1 MHDMLQATATQKA
14 PLTSGQDPM
23 AIRWGINLAVRNK
36 YIDADK
42 VGFHQLPF
50 AKFFPVMMFEIPE
63 TIHTVDDN
71 PNLPMEKMTIKTAQ
85 SAQLYLEEMLAGK
98 TWQGERDETKPDQ
111 GLRFGFFGDEDT
123 AKMEVVST
131 TLLPTL
137 PRIREIA
144 QSLQMPCP
152 IAHKCPS
159 EDVTDFADR
168 ETCPTCWNEW
178 LASDVCKAYIQHI
191 ATEGRDVAV
200 TDIATN
206 QTEIRRVIP
215 ALSELLTAHSLVT
228 ESLKRGLKMMQ
239 STWAE
244 ISKEMEE
251 GNRKGVDDH
260 QNNIRK
266 DVHADKPAEAQL
278 RQVREYAKAVGT
290 GTDNSVWL
298 EALAKSQI
306 QTNELLG
313 KLVQQGT
320 ALPNLS
326 ADAYDLIAKAK
337 REGDTAKANGDFRIG
352 GYVLCD
358 GQPGQII
365 ATKPAGWF
373 DVQLDDGSIQTVRK
387 DKLKYQEGI
396 NAIS

>member
-1 MHDMLQATATQKA
+1 MHDILQATATQKA

-278 RQVREYAKAVGT
+278 RQVREYAKAVSGT
-290 GTDNSVWL
+290 GGGDNGQVIERVVGVLDRLDQRLSKL
-298 EALAKSQI
+298 EAPVSDGFNVDDVVMANGQRGI
-306 QTNELLG
+306 I
-313 KLVQQGT
+313 V
-320 ALPNLS
+320 
-326 ADAYDLIAKAK
+326 DAKA
-337 REGDTAKANGDFRIG
+337 
-352 GYVLCD
+352 
-358 GQPGQII
+358 
-365 ATKPAGWF
+365 AGWF
-373 DVQLDDGSIQTVRK
+373 DVQTEAGVKSFRK
-387 DKLKYQEGI
+387 NQLQKGE
-396 NAIS
+396 